1 MTATAGAMTKRRA
14 RAARSSAPPGR
25 RRGGVGTATAWAAR
39 AASSTSQSAARRR
52 AGRRGGAIP
61 ARLALA
67 RLALATSTGRT
78 RAALATAALATSTG
92 RTSALRVSRQGRR
105 TTCTIAVTG
114 TLLPSASAAL
124 PVSSCEPLHRGC
136 FLTRSLPLPLPPS
149 RLPTPPPFPFYCAT
163 LCHPCPTMAGT
174 QVHGASRVLRAH
186 VRAVWLWRGVSMP
199 CRHTAPG
206 RGASVLVERGA

>member
-25 RRGGVGTATAWAAR
+25 RRGGVGTSTAWAAL

-67 RLALATSTGRT
+67 RLALARL
-78 RAALATAALATSTG
+78 ALARLALATSTG
-92 RTSALRVSRQGRR
+92 RTSALRVSRHGRR
-105 TTCTIAVTG
+105 GTCTIAVTG

-124 PVSSCEPLHRGC
+124 PVASCEPWHRGC
-136 FLTRSLPLPLPPS
+136 FLARSLPLFLPLS
-149 RLPTPPPFPFYCAT
+149 LLPTYPFPFHCAT

-186 VRAVWLWRGVSMP
+186 VRAVWLWRGVGMP
-199 CRHTAPG
+199 CRYTAPG